1 MDILTIYA
9 ITAGGIFISFFL
21 LSLIRILISRE
32 EWAGA
37 AVFVSRHFT
46 YPYLINR
53 HQLLG
58 PWTRASVLV
67 HISYATVNVFLIFFR
82 VTSLASAGRRAG
94 TLSLIN
100 LIFVLAA
107 SHLSHLAD
115 LLWVSLRNCRRM
127 HRAIG
132 WTVAIIITFH
142 IVVAALSESAD
153 SPRDKNHPF
162 TIIVRQKCNALL
174 ML

>member
-1 MDILTIYA
+1 MDILAIYA

-21 LSLIRILISRE
+21 LSLIRVLTSLK

-53 HQLLG
+53 HRLLG
-58 PWTRASVLV
+58 PWTRASVLF
-67 HISYATVNVFLIFFR
+67 HTGYAAVNIFLIFFR

-127 HRAIG
+127 HRAVG
-132 WTVAIIITFH
+132 WTVAILATFH
-142 IVVAALSESAD
+142 IVVAALSESANF
-153 SPRDKNHPF
+153 PRDKDYPF
-162 TIIVRQKCNALL
+162 TIIVCQSMLALL
-174 ML
+174 MP